1 MRTMELTELA
11 KAGIAGVSIVA
22 LVLLYLVVRMGF
34 NLLQSSNKVV
44 QANTEAINQLN
55 STLERS
61 SILEEQFREDILEIS
76 KGTNKTVNEI
86 KSKVNTIHAKV
97 VG

>member
-1 MRTMELTELA
+1 MELTELA